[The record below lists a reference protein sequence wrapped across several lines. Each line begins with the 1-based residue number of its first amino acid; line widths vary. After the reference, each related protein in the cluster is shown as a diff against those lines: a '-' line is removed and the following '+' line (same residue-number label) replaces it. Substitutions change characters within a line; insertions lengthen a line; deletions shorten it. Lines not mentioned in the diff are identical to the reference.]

1 MLMAQLDMLSMW
13 PKKSKSKNRFSRR
26 LFSKRLWR
34 YYLRSAE
41 RILKLFRIINVTFIL
56 GSTSIILVLMS
67 LFTPLFSQATVY
79 IFSKLPLPEVSS
91 VAMSAVPTAYV
102 VLGGGLTN
110 DHNNQTKL
118 NRYSL
123 SRART
128 AAGAY
133 HDLPLPIVLSGA
145 EAPWLGQWLIE
156 HGIDGLISENASMN
170 TCENAR
176 FTAKRIPLHHVYL
189 ITDSYHMARA
199 RRQFALNGINSTP
212 LSAPLPVRRD
222 WMKPAQNLSHSRRA
236 VYEIAAYLR
245 DVIRP
250 QMDCRQ
256 ADEVSLQQL
265 LTPRGEP
272 SRQSGR

>member
-1 MLMAQLDMLSMW
+1 MAQLDIMSMW
-13 PKKSKSKNRFSRR
+13 RKSSRSNRRSSKRP
-26 LFSKRLWR
+26 LSKRLWR

-41 RILKLFRIINVTFIL
+41 RMMRVFRIINITFVL
-56 GSTSIILVLMS
+56 GSTAVILVLIS
-67 LFTPLFSQATVY
+67 LFTPLFSQTVVY
-79 IFSKLPLPEVSS
+79 LFTLLPLPKVSGM
-91 VAMSAVPTAYV
+91 AMTSPPTAYV

-110 DHNNQTKL
+110 DNNNQIIL
-118 NRYSL
+118 NNYSL
-123 SRART
+123 NRART
-128 AAGAY
+128 AASAY

-176 FTAKRIPLHHVYL
+176 FTAKRIPLYHVYL

-212 LSAPLPVRRD
+212 LNAPLPVNRD

-236 VYEIAAYLR
+236 VYEVAAYLR

-250 QMDCRQ
+250 QVDCRQ
-256 ADEVSLQQL
+256 ARDVTSQQL
-265 LTPRGEP
+265 LTPRGNATKTTDE
-272 SRQSGR
+272 

>member
-1 MLMAQLDMLSMW
+1 MAPLDTMSMW
-13 PKKSKSKNRFSRR
+13 SKQSWSN
-26 LFSKRLWR
+26 RLWR
-34 YYLRSAE
+34 HYLRSAE
-41 RILKLFRIINVTFIL
+41 RMIKLFRIINVTFLL
-56 GSTSIILVLMS
+56 GATTVILVLIS
-67 LFTPLFSQATVY
+67 LFTPLFSQAVVY
-79 IFSKLPLPEVSS
+79 ILAHLPLPKMPP
-91 VAMSAVPTAYV
+91 VAMSSPPTAYV

-110 DHNNQTKL
+110 DNNNQIIL

-123 SRART
+123 NRAR
-128 AAGAY
+128 AAATAY

-199 RRQFALNGINSTP
+199 RRQFALNGINSTAIN
-212 LSAPLPVRRD
+212 APLPVIRD
-222 WMKPAQNLSHSRRA
+222 WMEPAQNLSHSRRA
-236 VYEIAAYLR
+236 VYEVAAYLR

-250 QMDCRQ
+250 QANCRQ
-256 ADEVSLQQL
+256 AKEVTSQQL
-265 LTPRGEP
+265 LTPRGKVAKTADD
-272 SRQSGR
+272 

>member
-1 MLMAQLDMLSMW
+1 MALLDRVAMGTKRPL
-13 PKKSKSKNRFSRR
+13 
-26 LFSKRLWR
+26 SKRLWR

-41 RILKLFRIINVTFIL
+41 RMVKVFRIINITFLI
-56 GSTSIILVLMS
+56 GSTSVVLVLIS
-67 LFTPLFSQATVY
+67 LFTPLFSQTVVY
-79 IFSKLPLPEVSS
+79 VLTRLPLPTMPSS
-91 VAMSAVPTAYV
+91 AMSSPPTAYV

-110 DHNNQTKL
+110 DNNNQIIL
-118 NRYSL
+118 NGYSL
-123 SRART
+123 NRART
-128 AAGAY
+128 AATAY
-133 HDLPLPIVLSGA
+133 HDLPLPIVISGA
-145 EAPWLGQWLIE
+145 EAPWLGQWLLE

-176 FTAKRIPLHHVYL
+176 FTAKRIPLNHVYL

-222 WMKPAQNLSHSRRA
+222 WREPAQNLTHSRRA

-250 QMDCRQ
+250 QNNCRQ
-256 ADEVSLQQL
+256 AQEVSTEQL
-265 LTPRGEP
+265 LTPRGNAVKTFN
-272 SRQSGR
+272 

>member
-13 PKKSKSKNRFSRR
+13 PKKSWSKR
-26 LFSKRLWR
+26 LLSKRLWR
-34 YYLRSAE
+34 YYLRFSE
-41 RILKLFRIINVTFIL
+41 RMVTLFRIINITFIL
-56 GSTSIILVLMS
+56 GSTSVILVIIS
-67 LFTPLFSQATVY
+67 LFTPLFSQAIVY
-79 IFSKLPLPEVSS
+79 IFSLLPLPDMPSA
-91 VAMSAVPTAYV
+91 AMSSPPTAYV

-110 DHNNQTKL
+110 DYNNQIIL

-123 SRART
+123 NRVRT

-145 EAPWLGQWLIE
+145 EAPWLGQWLME

-176 FTAKRIPLHHVYL
+176 FTAKRIPLRHVYL

-222 WMKPAQNLSHSRRA
+222 WMKPAHNLSHSRRA
-236 VYEIAAYLR
+236 VYEVAAYLR

-250 QMDCRQ
+250 QMDCRH
-256 ADEVSLQQL
+256 ANDVTSQQL
-265 LTPRGEP
+265 LTPRGNAAKNSDE
-272 SRQSGR
+272 

>member
-1 MLMAQLDMLSMW
+1 MW
-13 PKKSKSKNRFSRR
+13 RKPSKSQSSSKRPLSRR
-26 LFSKRLWR
+26 LWQ

-41 RILKLFRIINVTFIL
+41 RMMRVFHIINITFLL
-56 GSTSIILVLMS
+56 GSTAIILVLIS
-67 LFTPLFSQATVY
+67 LFTPLFSQVIVY
-79 IFSKLPLPEVSS
+79 LFTLLPLPNVP
-91 VAMSAVPTAYV
+91 AMAMNSPPTAYV

-110 DHNNQTKL
+110 DHNNQTIL
-118 NRYSL
+118 NDYSL
-123 SRART
+123 NRART
-128 AAGAY
+128 AARAY

-176 FTAKRIPLHHVYL
+176 FTAKRIPLRHVYL

-212 LSAPLPVRRD
+212 LAAPLPVNRD

-250 QMDCRQ
+250 QVDCRY
-256 ADEVSLQQL
+256 AKDITSQQL
-265 LTPRGEP
+265 LTPRGKAAKTPDE
-272 SRQSGR
+272 QD

>member
-1 MLMAQLDMLSMW
+1 MW
-13 PKKSKSKNRFSRR
+13 RKPSKSKRLVAKRPLSRR
-26 LFSKRLWR
+26 LWQ

-41 RILKLFRIINVTFIL
+41 RLMKLLRIINITFLL
-56 GSTSIILVLMS
+56 GSTTVILVVIS
-67 LFTPLFSQATVY
+67 LFTPLFSQAIVY
-79 IFSKLPLPEVSS
+79 IFTLLPLPKVPPATISS
-91 VAMSAVPTAYV
+91 PPTAYV

-110 DHNNQTKL
+110 DNDNQIVLNN
-118 NRYSL
+118 YSL
-123 SRART
+123 NRART
-128 AAGAY
+128 AASAY

-145 EAPWLGQWLIE
+145 EAPWLGQWLLE

-189 ITDSYHMARA
+189 VTDSYHMARA

-212 LSAPLPVRRD
+212 LSAPLPVNRD

-236 VYEIAAYLR
+236 VYEVAAYLR

-250 QMDCRQ
+250 QVNCRR
-256 ADEVSLQQL
+256 ATDVTSQQL
-265 LTPRGEP
+265 LTPRGDAKKTPTEP
-272 SRQSGR
+272 

>member
-1 MLMAQLDMLSMW
+1 MLTAQLDMLSMW
-13 PKKSKSKNRFSRR
+13 SKQSW
-26 LFSKRLWR
+26 SKRLWR
-34 YYLRSAE
+34 NYLRSAE
-41 RILKLFRIINVTFIL
+41 RMMKLFRIINITFVL
-56 GSTSIILVLMS
+56 GSTSVILVLIS
-67 LFTPLFSQATVY
+67 LFTPLFSQAVVY
-79 IFSKLPLPEVSS
+79 IFTLLPLPKVP
-91 VAMSAVPTAYV
+91 AMAMNSPPTAYV

-110 DHNNQTKL
+110 DNNNQIIL

-123 SRART
+123 NRART

-250 QMDCRQ
+250 QMNCRH
-256 ADEVSLQQL
+256 ADDVTSQQL
-265 LTPRGEP
+265 LTPRGTAKKSSEE
-272 SRQSGR
+272 

>member
-1 MLMAQLDMLSMW
+1 MV
-13 PKKSKSKNRFSRR
+13 
-26 LFSKRLWR
+26 
-34 YYLRSAE
+34 
-41 RILKLFRIINVTFIL
+41 KLFRIINLTFLL
-56 GSTSIILVLMS
+56 GSTAVILTIIS
-67 LFTPLFSQATVY
+67 LFTPLFSQAVVS
-79 IFSKLPLPEVSS
+79 ILARLPIPDISPS
-91 VAMSAVPTAYV
+91 IANAPPTAYV

-110 DHNNQTKL
+110 DNDNQIIL

-123 SRART
+123 NRART

-145 EAPWLGQWLIE
+145 EAPWLGQWFSE

-199 RRQFALNGINSTP
+199 RRQFALNGIHSTP
-212 LSAPLPVRRD
+212 LNAPLPVRRD

-250 QMDCRQ
+250 QPDCRQ
-256 ADEVSLQQL
+256 ADDVTSQQL
-265 LTPRGEP
+265 LTPRGQVTETK
-272 SRQSGR
+272 